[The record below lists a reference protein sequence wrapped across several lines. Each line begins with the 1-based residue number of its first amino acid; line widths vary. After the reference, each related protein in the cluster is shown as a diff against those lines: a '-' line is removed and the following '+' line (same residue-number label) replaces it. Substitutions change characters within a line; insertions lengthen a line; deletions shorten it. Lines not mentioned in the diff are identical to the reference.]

1 MKIVSRFILTIIAF
15 LLIMLLLAT
24 CAPKKAE
31 KTGGEALRVT
41 SKSFQPT
48 MKNLGNMLKEG
59 NVAAAKDTL
68 ALLTEKFAAIE
79 AAEIPARLAENS
91 EKIQSQ
97 VAALATSLDELT
109 AVLAQPELA
118 EVDSSVLEM
127 FKNLNTNFARLGGSL
142 KVKIPEL
149 ISFHDVLHTLWHD
162 YYPNDQIDS
171 IKTLVPE
178 FKDKSAALN
187 TIQWPDVVAGDVDQ
201 LNQKVKDLQQSVDEL
216 ANACQGEDAE
226 AIKKASEAVHEKYV
240 AVNRML

>member
-1 MKIVSRFILTIIAF
+1 MKTVSRFILSGFAL
-15 LLIMLLLAT
+15 LLITLMLVS

-31 KTGGEALRVT
+31 KAGGEALRVAA
-41 SKSFQPT
+41 KAFQPT
-48 MKNLGNMLKEG
+48 MKNLGTILKEG
-59 NVAAAKDTL
+59 NIAAAKDTL
-68 ALLTEKFAAIE
+68 TLLTEKFAAIQ
-79 AAEIPARLAENS
+79 AAEIPVRLADNAD
-91 EKIQSQ
+91 KVQSQ
-97 VAALATSLDELT
+97 VDALSTSLDELT
-109 AVLAQPELA
+109 SALTQPDLAAIDSTILA
-118 EVDSSVLEM
+118 K
-127 FKNLNTNFARLGGSL
+127 FNTFQTNFARLGGSL

-178 FKDKSAALN
+178 FKEKSTALN
-187 TIQWPDVVAGDVDQ
+187 AIQWPDVLAGDVDQ

-216 ANACQGEDAE
+216 EAACQGDDAE